1 MLYFKFKEEK
11 TSKPETD
18 KKQSVFWKLA
28 DAFLKM
34 LSSNPDFEEYRD
46 KICSWYIEYDD
57 VEYEYFIGF
66 DDIDDADEND
76 YKWKVFAR
84 VSVNRETGEVTVLDY
99 KLPNGKR
106 MENPI
111 KPTSFA

>member
-1 MLYFKFKEEK
+1 MTVHVILILMRNM
-11 TSKPETD
+11 TT
-18 KKQSVFWKLA
+18 VN
-28 DAFLKM
+28 
-34 LSSNPDFEEYRD
+34 LSIF
-46 KICSWYIEYDD
+46 
-57 VEYEYFIGF
+57 FGF
-66 DDIDDADEND
+66 DDVDEGDEND

-84 VSVNRETGEVTVLDY
+84 VSVNRNTGKITFLDY

>member
-1 MLYFKFKEEK
+1 MLTKEQAKMDAWLAIADLMGRDYFREHFDG
-11 TSKPETD
+11 SCHSYPDD
-18 KKQSVFWKLA
+18 K
-28 DAFLKM
+28 
-34 LSSNPDFEEYRD
+34 
-46 KICSWYIEYDD
+46 YDD

-66 DDIDDADEND
+66 DDINDAEEND

-84 VSVNRETGEVTVLDY
+84 VSVNRESGKVTILDY